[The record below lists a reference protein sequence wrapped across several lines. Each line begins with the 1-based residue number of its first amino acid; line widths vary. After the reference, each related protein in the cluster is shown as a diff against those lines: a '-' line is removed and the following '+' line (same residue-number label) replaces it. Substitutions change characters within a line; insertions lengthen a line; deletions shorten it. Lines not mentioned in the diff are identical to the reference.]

1 MSNTFL
7 KLSKYDDES
16 SDDSINSMKTPD
28 NPIFYMIP
36 TDKHPFQLIR
46 KNLKTKYQILSKF
59 HKDSEDKLYQNKIG
73 WHTLYEFFFE
83 KYFLF
88 DKNKRNTGIFLN
100 FKEIEI
106 RVRKEIGKIDN
117 DKLTDKKNTVF
128 DIFDKIE
135 FNPPISVWYSHN
147 FISNPSNKLIS
158 FNEESS
164 FVGQIITQFNNE
176 NKNKEYKKIDDDDPI
191 KFLNK
196 REKDFERKKNRNKT
210 LKQKTKINFE
220 KFKSKNNSNSNDDVA
235 IKLIKVTNE
244 NNKGDEIALKKE
256 IIPKGVKKLVEKFSK
271 QNNLIPS
278 IVEEEITNLNNDRK
292 AYETEILN
300 SKMFDNNFI
309 ESHRFLIDFDFLN
322 KIIDSQSKEYKKLNL
337 KKEMN
342 DMLDRV
348 DKIINFTQNLSDDD
362 N

>member
-1 MSNTFL
+1 MSNKFV
-7 KLSKYDDES
+7 KINEYNDQS
-16 SDDSINSMKTPD
+16 SDDSITTIKNTEHP
-28 NPIFYMIP
+28 NFYMIP
-36 TDKHPFQLIR
+36 SDKHPFEFLR

-59 HKDSEDKLYQNKIG
+59 HKDSEDKLIHSKIG
-73 WHTLYEFFFE
+73 WNTLYEIFFE
-83 KYFLF
+83 KYFYV
-88 DKNKRNTGIFLN
+88 D
-100 FKEIEI
+100 KEIRKKGIYVNFREVEI
-106 RVRKEIGKIDN
+106 RVKKEIGKINSGKDI
-117 DKLTDKKNTVF
+117 DKKNTVF
-128 DIFDKIE
+128 DIFNKIQ
-135 FNPPISVWYSHN
+135 FNPPISTWYYHN
-147 FISNPSNKLIS
+147 FLNEKLIATS
-158 FNEESS
+158 EEKS
-164 FVGQIITQFNNE
+164 FVGQIITQFNLE
-176 NKNKEYKKIDDDDPI
+176 NKNREYKKIDNDDPI
-191 KFLNK
+191 KFLDK

-210 LKQKTKINFE
+210 LKQKTRINFE
-220 KFKSKNNSNSNDDVA
+220 NFKSKNNINSNDDVA

-322 KIIDSQSKEYKKLNL
+322 KIIDNQIKDYKKLNL